1 MSVPTAPKRGGGRNG
16 DVQLAGK
23 QGVAENVVNW
33 AIDEDFL
40 ENYMTML
47 PANLSEDGDD
57 DIDDIYDQQTA
68 SVPQDSTLGAI
79 RRDVKAHLISTRKLG
94 SALTLT
100 IPAVRGFA
108 GTGARRR

>member
-68 SVPQDSTLGAI
+68 SVPQVKSLFNNVVRIAPLGQSGEMS
-79 RRDVKAHLISTRKLG
+79 RPTSYR
-94 SALTLT
+94 
-100 IPAVRGFA
+100 PEN
-108 GTGARRR
+108 